1 MRRYTTARNLAQ
13 QLRPRAIVA
22 LLSKSLRMKKTLISF
37 STKSL
42 GRSCRSPRCR
52 LRLSRLRLMEPNRKG
67 CGYACGVILLRAHA
81 CWKIGRNTVLV
92 SDIASLN
99 LNTRLAPSIWH
110 IAARPDSVAPAF
122 QNIPGSCRPEL
133 LDSRVAIER
142 RSVTGFAISLLVTPT
157 SLQSTLT
164 L

>member
-1 MRRYTTARNLAQ
+1 
-13 QLRPRAIVA
+13 
-22 LLSKSLRMKKTLISF
+22 
-37 STKSL
+37 
-42 GRSCRSPRCR
+42 
-52 LRLSRLRLMEPNRKG
+52 MEPNRKG

-122 QNIPGSCRPEL
+122 Q
-133 LDSRVAIER
+133 
-142 RSVTGFAISLLVTPT
+142 ISLAAVDLNCWTVE
-157 SLQSTLT
+157 SL
-164 L
+164 